1 MERLAAS
8 ANAGATYFA
17 TVFLLGFAVGIVRVL
32 VFEPEV
38 GAFAAV
44 ALELPLM
51 LAASWF
57 ACATLVQWFAVDAGF
72 GDRTLMGAVAFILLF
87 MAELGLSVA
96 AGGTT
101 EEFFLRFADSPA
113 QLGLIGQ
120 VIFALFPLI
129 QGAWPKVSRQ

>member
-17 TVFLLGFAVGIVRVL
+17 AVFLVGFAAGIVRVL
-32 VFEPEV
+32 VLEPEV
-38 GAFAAV
+38 GELVAV
-44 ALELPLM
+44 ALELPVI

-57 ACATLVQWFAVDAGF
+57 ACATLIDWFEVDTSF
-72 GDRTLMGAVAFILLF
+72 GDRALMGTVAFFLLIL
-87 MAELGLSVA
+87 AELGLSVA
-96 AGGTT
+96 SGGTASD
-101 EEFFLRFADSPA
+101 FLLRFTDSPA

-120 VIFALFPLI
+120 IIFALFPLI

>member
-17 TVFLLGFAVGIVRVL
+17 TVFLVGFAAGMMRVV

-38 GAFAAV
+38 GPLLAV
-44 ALELPLM
+44 ALELPVM

-57 ACATLVQWFAVDAGF
+57 ACATLIQWFAVDTSF
-72 GDRTLMGAVAFILLF
+72 GDRALMGAVAFVLLVL
-87 MAELGLSVA
+87 AELGLSVA
-96 AGGTT
+96 AGGSTAD
-101 EEFFLRFADSPA
+101 FFLRFTESPG

-120 VIFALFPLI
+120 IIFALFPLI